1 MTTLTRRVF
10 VDSCGKAVIQIVT
23 WAAIALFV
31 ALFLTLAGKS
41 LPVLGEHSVGSIL
54 FSGKWSPEAG
64 AFGFLPAIVGTL
76 LVMLVS
82 MTLAIPVAILASI
95 YIAEYAR
102 GKVQAWLSAAVDM
115 LAAIPSVIF
124 GLFGLLLVVPFVDD
138 FLAPL
143 LGAETTG
150 LGIMTAG
157 LVVATMTLP
166 IIISLSVESLKALPD
181 SLRESALSL
190 GETRSGVATNIL
202 LRAAGPG
209 IISGVLLGLG
219 RAFETSIAVAMV
231 IGGKNVIP
239 GSLFDAGQTLPSL
252 IVNTFGELMSLPI
265 TQSALIFAALVLFLV
280 VTFFNIMATLVR
292 GHFEKHWKYQ

>member
-1 MTTLTRRVF
+1 MTISTRRVIA
-10 VDSCGKAVIQIVT
+10 DSIAKAVIQVIT

-31 ALFLTLAGKS
+31 AILLTLAGKS
-41 LPVLGEHSVGSIL
+41 LPVLGEHSLANLL
-54 FSGKWSPEAG
+54 FSGTWNPEAG

-82 MTLAIPVAILASI
+82 MTLAIPVAILASL

-102 GKVQAWLSAAVDM
+102 GRTQAWLSSAVDM

-124 GLFGLLLVVPFVDD
+124 GLFGLLLVAPFVDD
-138 FLAPL
+138 VLAPL
-143 LGAETTG
+143 VGAETTG

-157 LVVATMTLP
+157 LVVAAMTLP
-166 IIISLSVESLKALPD
+166 IIISMSVESLKALPN
-181 SLRESALSL
+181 SLRESTLSL
-190 GETRSGVATNIL
+190 GETRSGVAVNIL

-219 RAFETSIAVAMV
+219 RAFEASIAVAMV

-292 GHFEKHWKYQ
+292 AHFEKHWKYQ